1 MVVGVTG
8 VDASGKSV
16 MTTSLAQELEGAG
29 LSVQIVRLDDFHRTR
44 SERHVEGLPAP
55 VQFYEHT
62 FDFERLR
69 NAILKPI
76 RDEGILETTLV
87 CLDLHQDTWSVE
99 RVYSV
104 KSDTVVLLEGDFLF
118 RPDISHFLDLIIYL
132 QVDEATVIDRV
143 RNRDVPMYGEEIL
156 EKYELKYLPAQ
167 RQYLGEYPA
176 ERNADV
182 IIDNNDFENP
192 IVIKWH
198 EAT

>member
-8 VDASGKSV
+8 MDTSGKSE
-16 MTTSLAQELEGAG
+16 MTTLLAQELERAG

-44 SERHVEGLPAP
+44 AERQVEGLPEP

-69 NAILKPI
+69 NAVLKPI
-76 RDEGILETTLV
+76 RDEGSLETTLV
-87 CLDLHQDTWSVE
+87 CLDLLEDTWTVE
-99 RVYSV
+99 RQYSV
-104 KSDTVVLLEGDFLF
+104 KSDTVILLEGVFLF
-118 RPDISHFLDLIIYL
+118 RPDIAHFLDLIIYL
-132 QVDEATVIDRV
+132 QVDEVLPEQR
-143 RNRDVPMYGEEIL
+143 
-156 EKYELKYLPAQ
+156 KYLE
-167 RQYLGEYPA
+167 EYPA
-176 ERNADV
+176 DRNADV